1 VNNYKEFS
9 TKERTMFERVLLAV
23 DGSKHSERA
32 ISVASELAQRFGSE
46 VLVLNIREVV
56 LTTRSGPIEKES
68 PKESLSLVKKV
79 AERLVRDGVNARGES
94 AKVVQ
99 SGPAK
104 EILDVAK
111 EFEANLIVMGTR
123 GHSELTGLLL
133 GSVASKVL
141 RHAKC
146 PVTVVR

>member
-1 VNNYKEFS
+1 
-9 TKERTMFERVLLAV
+9 MFERVLLAV

-68 PKESLSLVKKV
+68 LEESRSLVKKV

-94 AKVVQ
+94 SKVVQ

-141 RHAKC
+141 RHAEC